1 MTSTDNLLCSPPAPR
16 PSATISLQ
24 LETDAAEDG
33 PKDALWGADLFSPK
47 LPSMPA
53 WGQGQLPE
61 MPELFSPKLP
71 EMPVD
76 LSQVSLPPMPFQT
89 PVPAAPK
96 TLSPLEGALT
106 ERSKVPARN
115 LHQEGWDFFA
125 AQQVLNSHAPLP
137 ASPRSPFG
145 SWPQAR
151 VGGACPGVLHKTD
164 DEVA

>member
-33 PKDALWGADLFSPK
+33 PKNALWGADLFSPK

-96 TLSPLEGALT
+96 TLSPLEAALT

-145 SWPQAR
+145 AWPQAR